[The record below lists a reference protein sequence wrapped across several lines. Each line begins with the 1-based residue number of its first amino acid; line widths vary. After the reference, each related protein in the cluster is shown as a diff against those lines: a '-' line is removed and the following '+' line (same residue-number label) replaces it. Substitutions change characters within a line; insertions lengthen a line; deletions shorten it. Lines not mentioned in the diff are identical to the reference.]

1 MNELT
6 KQGKPRKRAPGAGR
20 PPKHGEETR
29 SIKVPMSVSTE
40 QITSIPELQRIIDH
54 WEDECAANP
63 DSARHYR
70 LRKAIDEI
78 RALGY

>member
-1 MNELT
+1 
-6 KQGKPRKRAPGAGR
+6 
-20 PPKHGEETR
+20 
-29 SIKVPMSVSTE
+29 MSVSTE

-63 DSARHYR
+63 DSARHYW

>member
-63 DSARHYR
+63 DSARHYW

-78 RALGY
+78 RSLGY